1 MNVQYHKHPHTC
13 YKKYKKGS
21 KVIKERRFG
30 YNKPPMKAT
39 KILLPLEEKDN
50 EHIKTHKDNYKS
62 IKSFINKV
70 TKKDEDMT
78 FEQVLEK
85 LELTEDEYI
94 LALRSSLKG
103 PKVFLRRNLNERNHK
118 FLQ

>member
-1 MNVQYHKHPHTC
+1 
-13 YKKYKKGS
+13 
-21 KVIKERRFG
+21 
-30 YNKPPMKAT
+30 MKAT